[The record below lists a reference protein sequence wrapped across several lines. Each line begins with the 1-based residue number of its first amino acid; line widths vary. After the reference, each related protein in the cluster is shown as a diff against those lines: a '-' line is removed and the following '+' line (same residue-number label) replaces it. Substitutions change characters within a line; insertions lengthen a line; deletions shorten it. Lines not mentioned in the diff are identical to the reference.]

1 MLRAPFR
8 ARRLQ
13 KRTEAQWDMRPWLR
27 ADGGANE
34 SMSLQLGI
42 RLIRASADSVV
53 GQAASSNSR
62 ESERRAINTACRG
75 RPRDVAGAILSG
87 WPLPIFAAAK
97 SG

>member
-1 MLRAPFR
+1 
-8 ARRLQ
+8 
-13 KRTEAQWDMRPWLR
+13 MRPGNGVCPQMR
-27 ADGGANE
+27 AVAIIAVTPPNND
-34 SMSLQLGI
+34 LYI
-42 RLIRASADSVV
+42 RLTRASADSVV

-97 SG
+97 SGGNGR